1 MGYTRD
7 DRECCLFY
15 VPRVCRALLKNRIVQ
30 DSQHAVSEVP
40 PSSRGGSGTL
50 ERLKRG
56 RARVKMT
63 THRGQSRTGSPK
75 GLAPG
80 SCLSRPTR
88 PPPRWRQTQT
98 TSQGQRGWSRDQ
110 GGNRA
115 TGERGRG
122 ERKKGARARASSP
135 LGSKVR

>member
-7 DRECCLFY
+7 ARECCLFY

-30 DSQHAVSEVP
+30 DSQHAVSEAP
-40 PSSRGGSGTL
+40 PFSREGSGTL
-50 ERLKRG
+50 ERLIRG
-56 RARVKMT
+56 RVRVKMT
-63 THRGQSRTGSPK
+63 TGGKTGQEAPRGWLQGPALVGPRGR
-75 GLAPG
+75 LPG
-80 SCLSRPTR
+80 R
-88 PPPRWRQTQT
+88 RQTQT

-122 ERKKGARARASSP
+122 ERKKGTRSRAPPP
-135 LGSKVR
+135 LAF